1 MSSSVPEEVSY
12 PRRQQQLQSVILKL
26 GLPESSPVQWHL
38 LDRALTHP
46 SMSSTDNYE
55 QLEFIGDAVV
65 RIAASE
71 LLMELYPNASVGE
84 FSAIRKILVSD
95 RTLAQLADSYSL
107 EQYLLMDRGTAS
119 DKLGR
124 ASRLADAFEAILGA
138 LYLSTHTLELI
149 RPWLDTHFITLST
162 EIRKDPARR
171 DYKSALQEWTQAVH
185 KVLPEYKLITVESQ
199 KRTAEPF
206 TAQVWVQGEPYG
218 MGKGRSRKAA
228 EQAAAKDALFKIQ
241 TTEEKVK

>member
-1 MSSSVPEEVSY
+1 MPNSVPEQVGY
-12 PRRQQQLQSVILKL
+12 PRRQRQLQTAILKL
-26 GLPESSPVQWHL
+26 GLPETAPVQWKL

-46 SMSSTDNYE
+46 SISSTDNYE

-71 LLMELYPNASVGE
+71 LLMELYPQASVGE

-95 RTLAQLADSYSL
+95 RTLAQLADLYNV

-138 LYLSTHTLELI
+138 LYLSTHTLELV
-149 RPWLDTHFITLST
+149 RPWLDPHFTRLST
-162 EIRKDPARR
+162 EIRKDPARQ

-185 KVLPEYKLITVESQ
+185 KVLPEYKVVAVKPHGHSDQ
-199 KRTAEPF
+199 PF

-218 MGKGRSRKAA
+218 VGKGRSRKAA
-228 EQAAAKDALFKIQ
+228 EQEAAKDALFKIHQ
-241 TTEEKVK
+241 YRP